1 MYEYI
6 NGNIAIKELDHVALE
21 CMGVA
26 YLIYIPF
33 KTYEVMGSVG
43 QVEKLYIHMNVK
55 EDDITLYG
63 FKTTNERKIFKSVI
77 KVSGIGPKIALSIL
91 STFSASEI
99 SSIISSENS
108 KLLSTVPG
116 LGIKKAQ
123 KLIIELKDKF
133 DIDSEVSDF
142 NIHIIKNEVSMA
154 LDSLGYTKVKIEDY
168 ITNDEIEKLADSGH
182 IMKEILKKIASKR

>member
-6 NGNIAIKELDHVALE
+6 NGNIVIKELDHVALE

-33 KTYEVMGSVG
+33 KTYDSIGSIG

-63 FKTTNERKIFKSVI
+63 FKTINERKIFKSVI

-91 STFSASEI
+91 STFNSSEI
-99 SSIISSENS
+99 SNIISTENS

-133 DIDSEVSDF
+133 YIEDEVSRF
-142 NIHIIKNEVSMA
+142 NVHIIKNELSMA
-154 LDSLGYTKVKIEDY
+154 LDSLGYSKIKIEEY
-168 ITNDEIEKLADSGH
+168 ITNDEIEKIADSGL
-182 IMKEILKKIASKR
+182 IMKEILKKIARKR